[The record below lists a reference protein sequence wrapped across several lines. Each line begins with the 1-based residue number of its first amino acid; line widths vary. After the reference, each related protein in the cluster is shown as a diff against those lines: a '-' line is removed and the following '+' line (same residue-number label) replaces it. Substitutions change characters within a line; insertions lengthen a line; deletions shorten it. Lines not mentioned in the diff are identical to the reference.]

1 MNICLFGRQFT
12 LSKSILAIA
21 IVLLLVILGIVGYLL
36 SGKFQPFDEISQSD
50 EMSKS
55 TEIILNDTTSSN
67 TNEQAMASIT
77 EVVEQIKV
85 YVTGCV
91 NKPGVV
97 VLKKGQIIEDA
108 IIAAG
113 GFTQEADKNNINLAF
128 VLNENVMLRIKPISE
143 QNNMGAQSNNTQRAN
158 NPQPNGTQQAN
169 KVTQSNNNQPNK
181 VSQNDTPKTN
191 NTQQTSKTEQGGTDK
206 KYIENS
212 GVDIITESINTVI
225 GEQDNN
231 DDKAS
236 KININKADTKQLDT
250 LPGIGEATA
259 AAIIEYREKN
269 GPFKKNEDIMKVA
282 GIKQKSFEKIKDM
295 ICIE

>member
-1 MNICLFGRQFT
+1 MNICIFGRQFT
-12 LSKSILAIA
+12 LSKSIIAIA

-50 EMSKS
+50 KISQS

-67 TNEQAMASIT
+67 TSEQAMASST
-77 EVVEQIKV
+77 EAVEQIKV

-91 NKPGVV
+91 SKPGVV
-97 VLKKGQIIEDA
+97 VLRKGQIIEDA

-113 GFTQEADKNNINLAF
+113 GFTQDADKNNINLAF
-128 VLNENVMLRIKPISE
+128 VLNENVMLRIKPVSQ
-143 QNNMGAQSNNTQRAN
+143 QNNMSAQPNNAQQANKGTQSNNTQQAN
-158 NPQPNGTQQAN
+158 NVVQARTNQTNTQ
-169 KVTQSNNNQPNK
+169 
-181 VSQNDTPKTN
+181 N
-191 NTQQTSKTEQGGTDK
+191 NTQKTNGTHQTSSSEQIE
-206 KYIENS
+206 YIENS
-212 GVDIITESINTVI
+212 GVDIITESMNTVI
-225 GEQDNN
+225 GEQDKNS
-231 DDKAS
+231 DKAS

-295 ICIE
+295 ICTE